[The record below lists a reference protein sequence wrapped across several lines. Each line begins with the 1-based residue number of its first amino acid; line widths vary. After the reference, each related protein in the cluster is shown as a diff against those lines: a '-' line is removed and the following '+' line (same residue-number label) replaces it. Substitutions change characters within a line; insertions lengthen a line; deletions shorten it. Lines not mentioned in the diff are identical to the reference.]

1 MARAKIT
8 STDVARLAGVSQSA
22 VSRVFTPGA
31 SVSEKTAKKVR
42 DAAEV
47 LGYRPNVLARSLITG
62 RSKII
67 GLIVAY
73 LDNQFYPDALERLS
87 KVLQA
92 KGYHLLVFIASD
104 TGTEVDKLV
113 DELMDYRVDG
123 IVTASVGMSDEIAKR
138 CGDEGI
144 PIVLFNR
151 GQDDVRLSS
160 VTSANVEGGRR
171 IAEFLVAGGHK
182 RIAHITGWTGAST
195 GRDRHDGFVQGLAAA
210 GMEPAAV
217 GDGHY
222 RRKEAAEAA
231 VKMFEDGQHPDAIF
245 VGNDHMA
252 CAVMD
257 ELRGKLG
264 LRVPEDVS
272 IVGYDDVPLA
282 AWGAYDLTT
291 WRQPSNQMVEATV
304 ELLLG
309 LISDP
314 ERPSEKLEIAGR
326 LVVRGSAKVPEGWTG

>member
-8 STDVARLAGVSQSA
+8 STDVARHAGVSQSA

-31 SVSEKTAKKVR
+31 SVSEKTAQKVR
-42 DAAEV
+42 DASAV

-92 KGYHLLVFIASD
+92 KGYHLLVFIESG
-104 TGTEVDKLV
+104 TGTEVDKVV

-123 IVTASVGMSDEIAKR
+123 IITASVAMSDEIANR
-138 CGDEGI
+138 CGDAGI

-160 VTSANVEGGRR
+160 VTSANMIGGRR

-195 GRDRHDGFVQGLAAA
+195 GRDRQEGFIQGLAAA
-210 GMEPAAV
+210 GMAPVAIE
-217 GDGHY
+217 DGHY
-222 RRKEAAEAA
+222 RRKDAAEAA
-231 VKMFEDGQHPDAIF
+231 AKMF
-245 VGNDHMA
+245 
-252 CAVMD
+252 
-257 ELRGKLG
+257 
-264 LRVPEDVS
+264 
-272 IVGYDDVPLA
+272 
-282 AWGAYDLTT
+282 
-291 WRQPSNQMVEATV
+291 
-304 ELLLG
+304 
-309 LISDP
+309 
-314 ERPSEKLEIAGR
+314 
-326 LVVRGSAKVPEGWTG
+326 

>member
-1 MARAKIT
+1 MARAKVT
-8 STDVARLAGVSQSA
+8 STDVARHAGVSQSA

-31 SVSEKTAKKVR
+31 SVSKKTADKVR
-42 DAAEV
+42 ASAEE

-62 RSKII
+62 QSKII

-87 KVLQA
+87 KALQD
-92 KGYHLLVFIASD
+92 KGYHLLVFIASG
-104 TGTEVDKLV
+104 TGEDVDRVV

-123 IVTASVGMSDEIAKR
+123 IITASVGMSDEITTR
-138 CGDEGI
+138 CESADI
-144 PIVLFNR
+144 PVVLFNR

-160 VTSANVEGGRR
+160 VTSANVEGGRE
-171 IAEFLVAGGHK
+171 IAEFLLAGRHQ

-195 GRDRHDGFVQGLAAA
+195 GRDRRDGFLQGLANA
-210 GMEPAAV
+210 GVEPVAV
-217 GDGHY
+217 LDGHF

-231 VKMFEDGQHPDAIF
+231 REMFEEGYHPDAIF

-257 ELRGKLG
+257 ELRGTLG

-272 IVGYDDVPLA
+272 VVGYDDVPLA

-291 WRQPSNQMVEATV
+291 LRQPSNQMVEATV
-304 ELLLG
+304 
-309 LISDP
+309 
-314 ERPSEKLEIAGR
+314 A
-326 LVVRGSAKVPEGWTG
+326 

>member
-8 STDVARLAGVSQSA
+8 STDVARHAGVSQSA

-31 SVSEKTAKKVR
+31 SVSEKTAQKVR
-42 DAAEV
+42 DASAV

-92 KGYHLLVFIASD
+92 KGYHLLVFIESG
-104 TGTEVDKLV
+104 TGTEVDKVV

-123 IVTASVGMSDEIAKR
+123 IITASVAMSDEIANR
-138 CGDEGI
+138 CGDAGI

-160 VTSANVEGGRR
+160 VTSANMIGGRR

-182 RIAHITGWTGAST
+182 RITHITGWTGAST
-195 GRDRHDGFVQGLAAA
+195 GRDRQEGFIQGLAAA
-210 GMEPAAV
+210 GMAPVAIE
-217 GDGHY
+217 DGHY
-222 RRKEAAEAA
+222 RRKDAAEAA
-231 VKMFEDGQHPDAIF
+231 AKMFEDGHQPDAIF

-282 AWGAYDLTT
+282 SWGAYDLTT

-309 LISDP
+309 MISDP
-314 ERPSEKLEIAGR
+314 TRQPEKLEIDGR
-326 LVVRGSAKVPEGWTG
+326 LVVRGSAKVPEAAAD

>member
-8 STDVARLAGVSQSA
+8 STDVARHAGVSQSA

-31 SVSEKTAKKVR
+31 SVSEKTAQKVR
-42 DAAEV
+42 DASAV

-92 KGYHLLVFIASD
+92 KGYHLLVFIESG
-104 TGTEVDKLV
+104 TGTEVDKVV

-123 IVTASVGMSDEIAKR
+123 IITASVAMSDEIANR
-138 CGDEGI
+138 CGDAGI

-160 VTSANVEGGRR
+160 VTSANMIGGRR

-195 GRDRHDGFVQGLAAA
+195 GRDRQEGFIQGLAAA
-210 GMEPAAV
+210 GMAPVAIE
-217 GDGHY
+217 DGHY
-222 RRKEAAEAA
+222 RRKDAAEAA
-231 VKMFEDGQHPDAIF
+231 AKMFEDGHQPDAIF

-282 AWGAYDLTT
+282 SWGAYDLTT

-309 LISDP
+309 MISDP
-314 ERPSEKLEIAGR
+314 TRQPEKLEIDGR
-326 LVVRGSAKVPEGWTG
+326 LVVRGSAKVPEAAAD